1 MKKRNLLFLALPIL
15 SLLPTTSCAT
25 YSLVVFNWG
34 EYIDMDRVRQFEDEH
49 NCRIN
54 YITADSNENLLSKLD
69 TTYFDICFP
78 SEYAIEE
85 LAKKDMIRPID
96 YSRIPNLNI
105 EEDLVPSLK
114 SALDNLKQDTL
125 GKEGFNLLK
134 YAIPYTWGL
143 IGLLYDTTKI
153 SPEEIEADGW
163 EALRKTKS
171 FPWATRATDKTSL
184 AVSYMTTLRSV
195 PSAFFVFLRA
205 SQPSASISSGEIFVV
220 SYNNPINPHV

>member
-125 GKEGFNLLK
+125 GKEGFDLLK

-163 EALRKTKS
+163 EALRKTKN
-171 FPWATRATDKTSL
+171 ADGTDRKVVMYDTARDVL
-184 AVSYMTTLRSV
+184 SV
-195 PSAFFVFLRA
+195 ALVA
-205 SQPSASISSGEIFVV
+205 Q
-220 SYNNPINPHV
+220 